1 SDKVSVLLGDF
12 ILLKALSITH
22 SLGNPE
28 VVPVIQRAVERM
40 VEGEISDSL
49 CSEIIDEDAYFTV
62 IGNKTASLFA
72 AAGEVGVILSGGG
85 LEDRLRARELG
96 ECVGMAFQIID
107 DALDYH
113 GNADVMGKPT
123 FMDIHTGCL
132 TLPLIHALRDRH
144 PSHTEDML
152 SDSAHSA
159 ERLLSAVQESGGI
172 EYALGRAEEY
182 VRKAG
187 EILDTWD
194 TAGSH
199 AEFDL
204 FFETLL
210 DRRY

>member
-1 SDKVSVLLGDF
+1 
-12 ILLKALSITH
+12 
-22 SLGNPE
+22 
-28 VVPVIQRAVERM
+28 M

-49 CSEIIDEDAYFTV
+49 CPEIIDEDTYLTV

-72 AAGEVGVILSGGG
+72 AAGEVCIILSGGG
-85 LEDRLRARELG
+85 IEDRVRARELG
-96 ECVGMAFQIID
+96 ECVGMAFQIVD

-113 GNADVMGKPT
+113 GDADVMGKPT

-132 TLPLIHALRDRH
+132 TLPLIHALRNHHLFPAEHLHD
-144 PSHTEDML
+144 T
-152 SDSAHSA
+152 SAHTVENLVSVVR
-159 ERLLSAVQESGGI
+159 ENGGI

-199 AEFDL
+199 AEFER
-204 FFETLL
+204 FFEMVL
-210 DRRY
+210 DRQY